1 MFDLGMSDPAV
12 AAAIAGE
19 ERRQRDN
26 IELIASENYTS
37 AAVMTAVG
45 SVLTNK
51 YAEGYP
57 GRRYYGGCEYVDEVE
72 ILAIERAKQLF
83 NAGYANVQPHAGA
96 QANMAAFF
104 ALLQP
109 GDRILSQSLANG
121 GHLSHGLP
129 NNISGKW
136 FEVRHY
142 DLEPETDLIDYDDL
156 ARQAE
161 EFRPKLIIAG
171 FSAYSRRLDF
181 ARFRQVADSVGAYL
195 MADIAHVAGL
205 VVAGEYPTPVGYA
218 DVVTTTTHKTLRGPR
233 GGLVLTNDEDLAK
246 KLNSAVL
253 PGIQGGPLMHVI
265 AGKAVA
271 FGEALQPDFKGY
283 AQDVIANARRL
294 AGALQ
299 ERGMHIV
306 SGGTDNHLMLVDLAK
321 SGIALSGSKAEK
333 LLDTVA
339 ITTNKNTVP
348 GETRKATVAS
358 GIRLGTPAITT
369 RGMGLAEMDEVAD
382 VIVTTLRSPEDPVSL
397 AAVRERVRELCG
409 RFGVPADRL
418 RVAASVAD

>member
-1 MFDLGMSDPAV
+1 VFDLSLQDPAV

-19 ERRQRDN
+19 QRRQRDN

-37 AAVMTAVG
+37 AAVMSAVG

-72 ILAIERAKQLF
+72 TLAIERAKRLF
-83 NAGYANVQPHAGA
+83 GVGYANVQPHAGA
-96 QANMAAFF
+96 QANLAAFF

-129 NNISGKW
+129 NNISGRW

-181 ARFRQVADSVGAYL
+181 ARFRQVADRVGAFL

-205 VVAGEYPTPVGYA
+205 VAAGEYPTPVGYA

-233 GGLVLTNDEDLAK
+233 GGLILTNNEDLAK

-299 ERGMHIV
+299 DRGMHIV
-306 SGGTDNHLMLVDLAK
+306 SGGTDNHLMLIDLAK
-321 SGIALSGSKAEK
+321 SRVSLSGKAAEK
-333 LLDTVA
+333 LLDAVA

-382 VIVTTLRSPEDPVSL
+382 LIAATLRAPEDEASL
-397 AAVRERVRELCG
+397 AAVRERVRDLCAG
-409 RFGVPADRL
+409 FGVPADRL
-418 RVAASVAD
+418 RVAEAVAD

>member
-1 MFDLGMSDPAV
+1 MLDLFAFDPAV
-12 AAAIAGE
+12 AAAISDE

-57 GRRYYGGCEYVDEVE
+57 GRRYYGGCEYVDVVE
-72 ILAIERAKQLF
+72 TLAIERAKELF
-83 NAGYANVQPHAGA
+83 GAEHANVQPHAGA

-129 NNISGKW
+129 ANISGKW
-136 FEVRHY
+136 FEAQHY
-142 DLEPETDLIDYDDL
+142 ELDPVTDLIDYDAL

-161 EFRPKLIIAG
+161 EFRPKMIIAG
-171 FSAYSRRLDF
+171 FSAYSRHLDF
-181 ARFRQVADSVGAYL
+181 ARFRAIADSVGAYL

-205 VVAGEYPTPVGYA
+205 VAAGLYPSPIPYA
-218 DVVTTTTHKTLRGPR
+218 HVTTTTTHKTLRGPR
-233 GGLVLTNDEDLAK
+233 GGLILTSAELGKAIDK
-246 KLNSAVL
+246 AVL

-265 AGKAVA
+265 AGKAIA
-271 FGEALQPDFKGY
+271 FGEALRPEFTDY
-283 AQDVIANARRL
+283 ARQVIDNARRL

-299 ERGMHIV
+299 DRGIHIV
-306 SGGTDNHLMLVDLAK
+306 SGGTDNHLMLLDLTK
-321 SGIALSGSKAEK
+321 SDIPMSGKAAQN
-333 LLDTVA
+333 LLDSVR

-348 GETRKATVAS
+348 GETRSAMSAS

-369 RGMGLAEMDEVAD
+369 RGMGLDEMDEIAD
-382 VIVTTLRSPEDPVSL
+382 LIATTLRHADDAPALD
-397 AAVRERVRELCG
+397 AVRARVGTLCD

-418 RVAASVAD
+418 KVAGAVAD

>member
-1 MFDLGMSDPAV
+1 MVDLFDFDPAV
-12 AAAIAGE
+12 AAAIANE

-37 AAVMTAVG
+37 AAVMLAVG

-57 GRRYYGGCEYVDEVE
+57 GKRYYGGCEYVDDVE
-72 ILAIERAKQLF
+72 ILAIDRAKQLF
-83 NAGYANVQPHAGA
+83 GAQHANVQPHAGA
-96 QANMAAFF
+96 QANFAAFF

-129 NNISGKW
+129 ANVSGKW
-136 FEVRHY
+136 FEAQHY
-142 DLEPETDLIDYDDL
+142 ELEPETDLIDYDAL
-156 ARQAE
+156 ERQAHT
-161 EFRPKLIIAG
+161 FKPKMIIAG

-181 ARFRQVADSVGAYL
+181 PRFRAIADSVGAIL

-205 VVAGEYPTPVGYA
+205 VAAGIYPSPIGHA
-218 DVVTTTTHKTLRGPR
+218 QIVTTTTHKTLRGPR
-233 GGLVLTNDEDLAK
+233 GGLILCDEEYAK
-246 KLNSAVL
+246 AIDKAVL

-271 FGEALQPDFKGY
+271 FGEALQPSFTVY
-283 AQDVIANARRL
+283 AQNVLDNARRL

-306 SGGTDNHLMLVDLAK
+306 SGGTDNHLMLIDLPK
-321 SGIALSGSKAEK
+321 SNVEMSGKAAEK
-333 LLDTVA
+333 LLDSVA
-339 ITTNKNTVP
+339 ITANKNTVP
-348 GETRKATVAS
+348 GETRSAMVAS
-358 GIRLGTPAITT
+358 GVRIGTPTVTT
-369 RGMGLAEMDEVAD
+369 RGMGLVEMDEIAD
-382 VIVTTLRSPEDPVSL
+382 LIVITLRSGKDEAILAGVQARVS
-397 AAVRERVRELCG
+397 ALCG
-409 RFGVPADRL
+409 RFSVPADMLKMR
-418 RVAASVAD
+418 AGVAD